1 MPGRKRKPLTGPVPS
16 SHPTPRLPSP
26 DGGQKP
32 CLAGSSTGHPLPPL
46 WSAATDVSSYE
57 NASSAEQLPL
67 LSVMSFFLSGT
78 PAGIGEEGRW
88 CQRVLVLGRAG
99 PAKPA
104 LIQDLLSHCCW
115 GKGSMSLNEAPCPST
130 HADIHTHTHTN
141 IQRETHTCAYTCM
154 YTRTQRDTCARTN
167 THARTQPAAPPGASP
182 GSSLLGSC
190 DGQEVMLGWS
200 EGSWP
205 AQSVWVCV
213 NSRGGRGAW

>member
-57 NASSAEQLPL
+57 NASSAERLPL

-78 PAGIGEEGRW
+78 PAGIGEEGGW
-88 CQRVLVLGRAG
+88 CQRVLVLGGAG

-104 LIQDLLSHCCW
+104 LIQDSLSHCCW
-115 GKGSMSLNEAPCPST
+115 GKGSVSLNEAPCPST
-130 HADIHTHTHTN
+130 HAHMHTHTHKHTE
-141 IQRETHTCAYTCM
+141 RDTHVRHMHVHTHTERHMCTHKHTC
-154 YTRTQRDTCARTN
+154 
-167 THARTQPAAPPGASP
+167 THTASCPSRRKPWQLPPG
-182 GSSLLGSC
+182 LL
-190 DGQEVMLGWS
+190 
-200 EGSWP
+200 
-205 AQSVWVCV
+205 
-213 NSRGGRGAW
+213 